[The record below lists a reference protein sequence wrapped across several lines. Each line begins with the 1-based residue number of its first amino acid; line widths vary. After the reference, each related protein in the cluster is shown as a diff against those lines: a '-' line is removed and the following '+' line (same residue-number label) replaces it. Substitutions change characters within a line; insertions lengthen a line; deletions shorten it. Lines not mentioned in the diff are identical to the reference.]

1 MRPMNDSAWRR
12 NGITLLWNEQELAQV
27 GSVSEAKSLH
37 AFMAMRRDWPDDLP
51 SQAGRALVVAG
62 LDMFLDLMNPDD
74 AMHWLENDFREVL
87 VDFQGWS
94 DGHRALIFWLPQ
106 GLRRIRLQHSVDHFA
121 WVCQGR
127 WAGQTLDLGRV
138 LWSGASQDAF
148 SLIGPDGDDKDMR
161 GLHLKR
167 IS

>member
-1 MRPMNDSAWRR
+1 MTDSAWQR
-12 NGITLLWNEQELAQV
+12 NGITLLWNEDELAKV
-27 GSVSEAKSLH
+27 GGVAEACSLH
-37 AFMAMRRDWPDDLP
+37 AFMSMRHDWPEDLP
-51 SQAGRALVVAG
+51 SQDGRAVVVAG
-62 LDMFLDLMNPDD
+62 LDMFLDLMPPDD
-74 AMHWLENDFREVL
+74 AMQWLEGPFREIL
-87 VDFQGWS
+87 MDFQGWG

-106 GLRRIRLQHSVDHFA
+106 GQRRIRQQHSVDQFA

-127 WAGQTLDLGRV
+127 WSGQSLDLGRV

-148 SLIGPDGDDKDMR
+148 FLTNSGTEDKDWL